1 MELEDECW
9 EGEGRSLKWP
19 TLPLPTFERQRP
31 LMGMGMDAVGVFI
44 LSSVWNRHRWG
55 LGIMDHHDAIVILV
69 FGFSSNLNQT

>member
-1 MELEDECW
+1 
-9 EGEGRSLKWP
+9 
-19 TLPLPTFERQRP
+19 
-31 LMGMGMDAVGVFI
+31 MGMGMDAVGVFI